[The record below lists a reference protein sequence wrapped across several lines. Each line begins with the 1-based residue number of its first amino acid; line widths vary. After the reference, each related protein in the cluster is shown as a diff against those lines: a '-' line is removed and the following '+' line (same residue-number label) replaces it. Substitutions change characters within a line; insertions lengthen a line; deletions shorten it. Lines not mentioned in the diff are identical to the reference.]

1 MRSKLVSLSWGSV
14 KILLSLSLT
23 LGLSLMGDWGDS
35 LIKTLSPDN
44 NFQKMT
50 RKTIVHCS

>member
-23 LGLSLMGDWGDS
+23 LGLSLMGAGE
-35 LIKTLSPDN
+35 IP
-44 NFQKMT
+44 
-50 RKTIVHCS
+50 